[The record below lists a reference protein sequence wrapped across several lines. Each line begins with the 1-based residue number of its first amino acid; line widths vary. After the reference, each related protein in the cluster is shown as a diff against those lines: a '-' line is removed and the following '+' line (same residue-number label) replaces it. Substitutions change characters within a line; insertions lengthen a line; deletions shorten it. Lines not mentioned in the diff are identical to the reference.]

1 MAVDLVRFD
10 GNWNS
15 DNSEIIFS
23 YPIASETFFRNV
35 WITAIFETE
44 LKLFRDW
51 GKFTPNQVE
60 DVLDELRILLKW
72 CEDNLIG
79 NNYFKMK
86 SRIEEL
92 MAVIPEEAS
101 NSNEPFYI
109 F

>member
-92 MAVIPEEAS
+92 MAVIPEEAF